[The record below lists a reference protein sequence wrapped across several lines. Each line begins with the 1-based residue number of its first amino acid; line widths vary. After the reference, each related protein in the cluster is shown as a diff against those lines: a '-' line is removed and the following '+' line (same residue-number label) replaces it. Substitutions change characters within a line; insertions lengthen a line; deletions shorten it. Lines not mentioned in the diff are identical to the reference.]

1 MYEVNKERLS
11 EKEKASLEI
20 SIEAKEERIKKGE
33 QNYMHKEKYAYM
45 EADKFG
51 FYSKELVKKNSKDYL
66 DTDLYVWSFLLDD
79 MKKSNITIYDAHE
92 LAKKYYKKCKNPI
105 INYFA
110 NNYENRAKNFHNLVD
125 FMSCMKLNYIDKK
138 MLSEYRSQAEYLLN
152 KNPQLLD
159 YYISRY
165 YRREDKESLVD
176 SYKAAKVKY
185 PETIDEL

>member
-20 SIEAKEERIKKGE
+20 SIKAKEERIAKGE
-33 QNYMHKEKYAYM
+33 QGYTEIEKYAYM
-45 EADKFG
+45 EAEKFG
-51 FYSKELVKKNSKDYL
+51 FYSKKLVIKNSINHFT
-66 DTDLYVWSFLLDD
+66 TDLMAWGFLLEN
-79 MKKSNITIYDAHE
+79 MEKSHITIYDAHE

-138 MLSEYRSQAEYLLN
+138 MLSEYRSQAEDLLN

-176 SYKAAKVKY
+176 SYKAAKIKK
-185 PETIDEL
+185 PEVIEEL